1 MKSIAH
7 DTRLVRMFRVNATQT
22 TVRPQKILPMHQQEG
37 FGLVTLVVVTLVCA
51 VMACVLFYGAW
62 IVTPPL

>member
-7 DTRLVRMFRVNATQT
+7 DTRLARMFRVNATQT
-22 TVRPQKILPMHQQEG
+22 TVRPQKILPMAQQEG
-37 FGLVTLVVVTLVCA
+37 FGLCTWVVTLLCA
-51 VMACVLFYGAW
+51 IGACVLFYGAW

>member
-22 TVRPQKILPMHQQEG
+22 TVRPQKIIGMHKQEG
-37 FGLVTLVVVTLVCA
+37 NLGRLIATLICA
-51 VMACVLFYGAW
+51 IGACVLFYGAW